1 MADDKFVSYSLNTQK
16 APNKAKAFKE
26 ALGYD
31 QTNYAELK
39 QNIITHI
46 EESKF
51 VSKGDLGHGM
61 RYECIIELTGPN
73 GKRANV
79 LTAWIQNGEYKRLT
93 SVYVTKKKGE
103 K

>member
-1 MADDKFVSYSLNTQK
+1 MSYSLNPQK

-26 ALGYD
+26 VLGYD
-31 QTNYAELK
+31 QTNYAKRK
-39 QNIITHI
+39 QNIIAHI

-51 VSKGDLGHGM
+51 VSIGDLGHAM
-61 RYECIIELTGPN
+61 RYECIIERISPN

-79 LTAWIQNGEYKRLT
+79 LTAWIQNGDYKRLT